1 MPISREEATM
11 LRRVEVRNLQRDMD
25 INPME
30 EEKIPES
37 MYRLERKLDK
47 YNHIMEL
54 ARTCL
59 ALLTVTLQIVI
70 LMKLFSVI

>member
-11 LRRVEVRNLQRDMD
+11 LRRAE

-54 ARTCL
+54 ARTCRRRS
-59 ALLTVTLQIVI
+59 I
-70 LMKLFSVI
+70 

>member
-11 LRRVEVRNLQRDMD
+11 LRRAEVRNLQRD

>member
-11 LRRVEVRNLQRDMD
+11 LRRAE

>member
-1 MPISREEATM
+1 MT
-11 LRRVEVRNLQRDMD
+11 
-25 INPME
+25 E

-47 YNHIMEL
+47 YNHIMEF

-59 ALLTVTLQIVI
+59 GLLTVTLQIVI
-70 LMKLFSVI
+70 LLKLFSII

>member
-11 LRRVEVRNLQRDMD
+11 LRRAE

-70 LMKLFSVI
+70 LLKLFSII